1 MVKNHTAMF
10 NKKKIRTK
18 LCANKAPYK
27 PDLPLT
33 NVEIIKA
40 PIPITVVG
48 MSAPNNIALFDS

>member
-1 MVKNHTAMF
+1 MF